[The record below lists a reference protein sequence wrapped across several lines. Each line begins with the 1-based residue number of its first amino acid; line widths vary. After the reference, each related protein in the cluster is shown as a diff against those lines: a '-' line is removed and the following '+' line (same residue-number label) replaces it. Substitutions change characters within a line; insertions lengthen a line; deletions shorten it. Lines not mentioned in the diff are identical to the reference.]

1 MTLIILMIALTA
13 SPLLQ
18 LPIHVPLHVA
28 NISFF
33 LTVAI
38 PELKYTV
45 YGHILNTWFFL
56 YFRSKGLL
64 LKNFIIKII
73 RPPEKMIINIETV
86 RI

>member
-45 YGHILNTWFFL
+45 VYGHILNTWFFL

-64 LKNFIIKII
+64 LK
-73 RPPEKMIINIETV
+73 
-86 RI
+86 